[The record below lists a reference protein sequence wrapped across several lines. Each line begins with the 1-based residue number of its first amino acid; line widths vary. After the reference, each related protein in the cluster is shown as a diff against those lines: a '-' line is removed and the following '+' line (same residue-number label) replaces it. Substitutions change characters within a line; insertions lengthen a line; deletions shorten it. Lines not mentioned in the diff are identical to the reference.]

1 VKLEPGF
8 NFVDLSS
15 VGQPIGQSAA
25 TAINDDGLVVGSY
38 TVGGIFSGFVWD
50 TKAGGDPIVGIGYND
65 PAAQKLLSNSAYLGT
80 RLLDVNHERIVGRI
94 DFKGNPMV
102 SFAFWI
108 SVAAAQNGSGTADF
122 NVLKPHPADLPTSLD
137 NFFHAHGVN
146 DKNQIVGIYK
156 DMAFLGANG
165 KPPGTVGFVFTPD
178 ANSAEPW
185 GGTFQAIAPVQGGQF
200 TQLFGINNQG
210 ELIGDSGVFANDGS
224 MRTFAYVWPAQ
235 NGNAIRAPELLPV
248 VLAAGGAPFAI
259 GHKISNNH
267 RAVGEANQAV
277 GNAGGP
283 ASGWQASLKPPPQAI
298 VAGFQAI
305 KDGVAYGSTSALG
318 LNDPGLIVGSAT
330 LNPDPA
336 NPGNGSEAFV
346 YVP

>member
-1 VKLEPGF
+1 VKLKSGF

-15 VGQPIGQSAA
+15 VNQQIGQAAA
-25 TAINDDGLVVGSY
+25 TAINNDGLVVGGY
-38 TVGGIFSGFVWD
+38 TVGGVFSSFVWD

-65 PAAQKLLSNSAYLGT
+65 PAARKLLSNGAYLGT

-94 DFKGNPMV
+94 DFKGTPMI

-108 SVAAAQNGSGTADF
+108 SLAAAQNGAVANDF

-156 DMAFLGANG
+156 DTAFAAANG
-165 KPPGTVGFVFTPD
+165 NPGGTVGFLFTPD
-178 ANSAEPW
+178 GSGPW
-185 GGTFQAIAPVQGGQF
+185 GGTFQTIAPAPGGQF
-200 TQLFGINNQG
+200 TQLFGINNEG
-210 ELIGDSGVFANDGS
+210 ELIGDSGAFKNDGT
-224 MRTFAYVWPAQ
+224 MEPFAYVWPAQ
-235 NGNAIRAPELLPV
+235 NGNATQPPEQLPV
-248 VLAAGGAPFAI
+248 VLPLGGAPFAI

-267 RAVGEANQAV
+267 QVVGEANRTA
-277 GNAGGP
+277 GETGGP
-283 ASGWQASLKPPPQAI
+283 ANGWQTAFKPAKPPQDI
-298 VAGFQAI
+298 VANFQAT
-305 KDGVAYGSTSALG
+305 KNGAAYGHTTALG
-318 LNDPGLIVGSAT
+318 VNDPGWIVGSAT

-336 NPGNGSEAFV
+336 NPATGSEAFV